1 MLPSLPIPME
11 KPLLGGLTPDE
22 FLATYW
28 QKKPLLVRGALPDF
42 TSPLAPEELAGLA
55 LEEDV
60 AARLILQE
68 GGAYPWEL
76 RYGPFSEEDF
86 TSLPATHWTLLVQEV
101 DRLVPDVAEMLDA
114 FRFIPDWRV
123 DDVMASYAPEGG
135 GVGAHVDQ
143 YDVFLVQG
151 LGHRRWQIAY
161 EPVEDERIV
170 PDLDVRMLAD
180 FEPDEDW
187 VLGPGDMLYLPPR
200 IAHYGVALDDCITYS
215 VGFRAPSHAEIMGGF
230 AGYLSETLG
239 PARRYSD
246 PDLTRQEH
254 PGEITEA
261 ALARVA
267 DVLRDLSQDDEA
279 IRHWFGRQMTEPK
292 RDRDV
297 LPLDEPYEPEEIAD
311 ALNDG
316 AALYRSPN
324 ARLAFTRHPEGTTSL
339 FIGGEE
345 ISLDANLAF
354 AAPLLT
360 RDPIVPAEDLTPH
373 LGTAG
378 FLDLVTELVN
388 DGVFE
393 LAES

>member
-1 MLPSLPIPME
+1 MQSI
-11 KPLLGGLTPDE
+11 LGGLSPDE

-101 DRLVPDVAEMLDA
+101 DRLVPDVAEMLEA

-143 YDVFLVQG
+143 YDVFLIQG

-161 EPVEDERIV
+161 EPVEDEQIV

-180 FEPDEDW
+180 FRPDEDW
-187 VLGPGDMLYLPPR
+187 VLAPGDMLYLPPR
-200 IAHYGVALDDCITYS
+200 IAHHGVALDDCITYS

-239 PARRYSD
+239 PARRYRD

-316 AALYRSPN
+316 AALYRGPN
-324 ARLAFTRHPEGTTSL
+324 ARLAFTRHPEGITSL

-345 ISLDANLAF
+345 IILNADLAF

-360 RDPIVPAEDLTPH
+360 RDPILSADDLTSH

-388 DGVFE
+388 RGIFE

>member
-1 MLPSLPIPME
+1 MQSILN
-11 KPLLGGLTPDE
+11 GLAPDE
-22 FLATYW
+22 FLTTYW

-42 TSPLAPEELAGLA
+42 ASPLAPEELAGLA

-76 RYGPFSEEDF
+76 RYGPFDEEDF

-101 DRLVPDVAEMLDA
+101 DRLVPDVAELLEA

-143 YDVFLVQG
+143 YDVFLIQG
-151 LGHRRWQIAY
+151 LGHRRWQIAH

-180 FEPDEDW
+180 FEPDKDW
-187 VLGPGDMLYLPPR
+187 VLGPGDLLYLPPR

-239 PARRYSD
+239 PARRYND
-246 PDLTRQEH
+246 PDLVPQAH
-254 PGEITEA
+254 PGEITKEA
-261 ALARVA
+261 LSRVT
-267 DVLRDLSQDDEA
+267 DVLRDLAQDEAA

-292 RDRDV
+292 RARDV
-297 LPLDEPYEPEEIAD
+297 LPLDEPYAPEEVAEI
-311 ALNDG
+311 LRDG

-324 ARLAFTRHPEGTTSL
+324 ARLAFTRHPEGTASL
-339 FIGGEE
+339 FANGEE
-345 ISLDANLAF
+345 IVLDAALAF

-360 RDPIVPAEDLTPH
+360 RDPTLSASDLTPH
-373 LGTAG
+373 CDNTE
-378 FLDLVTELVN
+378 FLDLVTDLVN

-393 LAES
+393 LAAA